1 MNSNWH
7 NVSRREPCPVCH
19 KPDWCTISNDGA
31 MCVCR
36 RVESDRPARSG
47 VGWIHRLGVD
57 NRCRCRMESKTSIL
71 HLDTTPTPDF
81 AAIHAAFDGH
91 PDMQEGLAF
100 GLGLDGASFAALDVR
115 YDAAKECMSF
125 PMRNPQGEITGLRYR
140 HLATGRKWSE
150 KGSRDG
156 LFMPRE
162 PERTEHLVITEGPTD
177 TAAAL
182 SLGLNAV
189 GRSSCLSGVSL
200 IRDLVHARQIR
211 RVTIVADHDRPGMDG
226 AHRLAAALPVLSRI
240 LVPPE
245 GIKDMRD
252 WYRQGLTRTQFDE
265 AANAIRWQ
273 LPFLR

>member
-1 MNSNWH
+1 
-7 NVSRREPCPVCH
+7 
-19 KPDWCTISNDGA
+19 
-31 MCVCR
+31 
-36 RVESDRPARSG
+36 
-47 VGWIHRLGVD
+47 
-57 NRCRCRMESKTSIL
+57 MESKTSIL

-100 GLGLDGASFAALDVR
+100 GLGLDGASFAALAVR

-125 PMRNPQGEITGLRYR
+125 PMRTPQGEIPGLRYR
-140 HLATGRKWSE
+140 
-150 KGSRDG
+150 
-156 LFMPRE
+156 
-162 PERTEHLVITEGPTD
+162 LVITEGPTD

-189 GRSSCLSGVSL
+189 GRSSCLSGVPL